1 MPELKDHSKQFTVM
15 GDIFYKNYRK
25 IHDFRFTLH
34 CFERYTGKNDTVHAT
49 NM

>member
-1 MPELKDHSKQFTVM
+1 MPELKDHSKRFTVLS
-15 GDIFYKNYRK
+15 DKFCANSRK
-25 IHDFRFTLH
+25 IHDFHFTLH

>member
-1 MPELKDHSKQFTVM
+1 MPEWEYHPKQFTVL
-15 GDIFYKNYRK
+15 GDIIFKNSRK

-34 CFERYTGKNDTVHAT
+34 YLERYTGKNDTAHAT